1 MQIVQGFLPSKDV
14 ETRASVPLDGEN
26 KNEGVP
32 RRRNWTAV
40 EFTLILLFLP
50 KEAFKS
56 LELCDGCILFSAS

>member
-14 ETRASVPLDGEN
+14 ITRASAPLDGEN

-40 EFTLILLFLP
+40 EFAPFFFKELVEVIAKGRLLT
-50 KEAFKS
+50 
-56 LELCDGCILFSAS
+56 